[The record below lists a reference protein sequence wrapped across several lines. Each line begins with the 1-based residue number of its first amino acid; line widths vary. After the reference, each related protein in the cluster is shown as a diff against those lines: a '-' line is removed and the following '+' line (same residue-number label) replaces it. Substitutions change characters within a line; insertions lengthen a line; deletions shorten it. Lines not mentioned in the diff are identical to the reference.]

1 MKTDDLITMLSTNVE
16 PANHRQVAHT
26 IRNALAVAGAAVAVA
41 VVAALGFRDDA
52 MNAGALGA
60 LVLKLGFTLA
70 IVVLASRYLVKLA
83 RPGGGRQLPLVWII
97 GPFLAVML
105 LAAFNLVAAPRSHWH
120 GLILGDQWLECLISI
135 PVIAIV
141 PFAVIVW
148 AVRQMAPTDLRRTGA
163 VVGLVA
169 GCLSA
174 AGYALHCVDDSVP
187 FVALWYGGT
196 IALCTMVGWAL
207 GPRLLRW

>member
-16 PANHRQVAHT
+16 PADHRQVAYT
-26 IRNALAVAGAAVAVA
+26 IRNALAVAAAAVAVA

-52 MNAGALGA
+52 MNVGALGA

-70 IVVLASRYLVKLA
+70 IVALASRYLIKLA
-83 RPGGGRQLPLVWII
+83 RPGGGRQVPLVWII
-97 GPFLAVML
+97 GPFLAIML
-105 LAAFNLVAAPRSHWH
+105 IAAFNLVAAPRSHWH

-135 PVIAIV
+135 PIIAIV

-169 GCLSA
+169 GCMSA
-174 AGYALHCVDDSVP
+174 AGYALHCMDDSVP

-196 IALCTMVGWAL
+196 IALCTLVGWVL